1 MSEIVINHCDILSD
15 GHVRFYRQRTDRP
28 FTRENII
35 LVNSKFSAAENINT
49 ALSAALK
56 DVKNIEARHPL
67 AWNPEFGYVTADP
80 HMCGTGL
87 EINARFHL
95 EGLHLIGDLEPAL
108 NALNALRISACGCS
122 RNGLKN
128 AAHLFRIGNASFL
141 GIEERSLAARV
152 SRVFENL
159 VRQEA
164 NARIRLV
171 EELPLLFEDA
181 ISRSL
186 AILRNCRLLSECELL
201 DIISPLKLAADLDFL
216 ENFPKDKALRMM
228 LSQLKAPVPSLPLTY
243 EEQKEQDRKD
253 AALANRA
260 NSMFRSVRLNSLA
273 KEWLP

>member
-1 MSEIVINHCDILSD
+1 MSEIAINPHDILSD
-15 GHVRFYRQRTDRP
+15 GYVRFYRQRTDRP

-35 LVNSKFSAAENINT
+35 QVSAKFAAIENINA

-56 DVKNIEARHPL
+56 DVKDIEARHPL
-67 AWNPEFGYVTADP
+67 AWNPEFGYITANP
-80 HMCGTGL
+80 YLCGTGL

-95 EGLHLIGDLEPAL
+95 EGLHLIGDLDPVL
-108 NALNALRISACGCS
+108 NALNALRISACGYN

-128 AAHLFRIGNASFL
+128 AAHLFRISNASQL
-141 GIEERSLAARV
+141 GIDERSLE
-152 SRVFENL
+152 SRIRRTFADL

-186 AILRNCRLLSECELL
+186 AILRNCRLLSEWELL
-201 DIISPLKLAADLDFL
+201 DIISPLKLAADLEFL
-216 ENFPKDKALRMM
+216 DNFPKDRALRMM
-228 LSQLKAPVPSLPLTY
+228 LSQLKTPVPSSPLTY

-260 NSMFRSVRLNSLA
+260 NSMFKSVRLNSLA
-273 KEWLP
+273 KEWLS